1 MADDKKHLVP
11 MFIIY
16 ADGARLDTEHEG
28 AVRRIRV
35 SDRLDGIGRCVI
47 EFGHPAAALLE
58 KGAIVP
64 ESAVDVHLGYKDECG
79 KVFGGEVTG
88 LEYGYSEHCG
98 EYLRVTV
105 SGRLHRLRNAVR
117 SMSYERKTAGGF
129 VTEMLDRYGLKADV
143 EDFGPEREVSVHHLE
158 SDWDVLIEH
167 AKRYGRSVYEQ
178 DGTVYIKNEIT
189 VSQEDIVLE
198 FGKSMISFRVKEC
211 LAAQISKCTYTGWNM
226 TKAEEITGSAEV
238 GEVPVKAGGG
248 TSWSDEARILP
259 GMWESVIDSQGVTDA
274 EDARNRALGELQN
287 ASMEWQRA
295 EVRCEGDHR
304 IRPGM
309 RVTLKYVGERFSGEY
324 VAERVEHEFGID
336 GFITEVHLRRNMLP
350 GEPKRASAIDE
361 ERERQHN
368 GGVASEESS
377 REDAEEQEGEKN
389 RQGSQNVILKDE
401 SRSVQQSVINEE
413 MDIKKDDEQTVRE
426 WLYKAAKFIRE
437 NAKLEYEVMLS
448 KKLDEMLNTGKIQ
461 LDNVQKRYETPMHIG
476 HLEDTYAFF
485 DPFQNTETGIPRK
498 IIVIDV
504 RKAKQH
510 GYGEFI
516 DTVAHEACH
525 AVQSDMGLISVNA
538 SNKLQCTPSKTM
550 IEWDACCMGDNF
562 YNKYASQ
569 NGLPLK
575 RLPKI

>member
-1 MADDKKHLVP
+1 MADYNGHLVP
-11 MFIIY
+11 VFIIY

-35 SDRLDGIGRCVI
+35 SDRLDGVGRCVI

-64 ESAVDVHLGYKDECG
+64 ESAVDVHLGYKDDCA

-105 SGRLHRLRNAVR
+105 SGKLHRLRNAVR
-117 SMSYERKTAGGF
+117 SVSYERKTAGGF
-129 VTEMLDRYGLKADV
+129 VTEMLDRYGLKADI

-158 SDWDVLIEH
+158 SDWDFLIEH
-167 AKRYGRSVYEQ
+167 AKRYGRSVYEW
-178 DGTVYIKNEIT
+178 DGTVYVRNEIT

-198 FGKSMISFRVKEC
+198 FGKSIISFRVKESFEG
-211 LAAQISKCTYTGWNM
+211 QISKCTYTGWNM
-226 TKAEEITGSAEV
+226 LKAEGVTGSATLNEI
-238 GEVPVKAGGG
+238 PVKAGGG

-368 GGVASEESS
+368 GGGAAKESAQNFVPETGDKDIDEEIS
-377 REDAEEQEGEKN
+377 
-389 RQGSQNVILKDE
+389 
-401 SRSVQQSVINEE
+401 
-413 MDIKKDDEQTVRE
+413 DEQTVPTD
-426 WLYKAAKFIRE
+426 AADNLIAAQDAAMNNPIYQEGGGGPFGNSTGTDTWCNQATFEIARDAAPGLADAMYGTDPNGYNTTANMAAANLVDAAATADASITEVEPQEAQQLANQGYTVVAAWE
-437 NAKLEYEVMLS
+437 NP
-448 KKLDEMLNTGKIQ
+448 TGAS
-461 LDNVQKRYETPMHIG
+461 G
-476 HLEDTYAFF
+476 HLATVRPGGSFDEKTGPVLNNIGPESTTGVIRTSKAFGMNRYA
-485 DPFQNTETGIPRK
+485 NGN
-498 IIVIDV
+498 V
-504 RKAKQH
+504 H
-510 GYGEFI
+510 
-516 DTVAHEACH
+516 
-525 AVQSDMGLISVNA
+525 
-538 SNKLQCTPSKTM
+538 
-550 IEWDACCMGDNF
+550 F
-562 YNKYASQ
+562 YYDSEQ
-569 NGLPLK
+569 F
-575 RLPKI
+575 R

>member
-1 MADDKKHLVP
+1 MADYNRHLVP
-11 MFIIY
+11 VFIIY

-58 KGAIVP
+58 RGAIVP
-64 ESAVDVHLGYKDECG
+64 ESAVDVHLGYKDDCG

-129 VTEMLDRYGLKADV
+129 VAEMLDRYGLKADV
-143 EDFGPEREVSVHHLE
+143 EDFGPEAEVSVHHLE
-158 SDWDVLIEH
+158 SDWDFLIEH
-167 AKRYGRSVYEQ
+167 AKRYGRIVYEQ
-178 DGTVYIKNEIT
+178 DGTVYVRNEIT

-198 FGKSMISFRVKEC
+198 FGKSIISFRVKESFEG
-211 LAAQISKCTYTGWNM
+211 QISKCTYTGWNM
-226 TKAEEITGSAEV
+226 LKAEGVTGSATLNEI
-238 GEVPVKAGGG
+238 PVKAGGG

-350 GEPKRASAIDE
+350 GEPKRTSAIDE

-377 REDAEEQEGEKN
+377 QEDAEEQEEEKN
-389 RQGSQNVILKDE
+389 PTITNPQWENAEGEPITKALVGDEVALCADVQDIPDGTGARIKIVEKDADGQDDDVATLTTNVSNGKIECIWKVVYMKEDDDADSEQEKEEKGYTLPEYAFTVECGGATSEESGQLDVMGWIKTQFVNKYNNTPLSNMNYVIKSSEGDELMGQTDKDGN
-401 SRSVQQSVINEE
+401 VDIQ
-413 MDIKKDDEQTVRE
+413 DIKFRNYTI
-426 WLYKAAKFIRE
+426 KF
-437 NAKLEYEVMLS
+437 
-448 KKLDEMLNTGKIQ
+448 
-461 LDNVQKRYETPMHIG
+461 
-476 HLEDTYAFF
+476 EDF
-485 DPFQNTETGIPRK
+485 
-498 IIVIDV
+498 
-504 RKAKQH
+504 
-510 GYGEFI
+510 
-516 DTVAHEACH
+516 
-525 AVQSDMGLISVNA
+525 
-538 SNKLQCTPSKTM
+538 
-550 IEWDACCMGDNF
+550 
-562 YNKYASQ
+562 
-569 NGLPLK
+569 
-575 RLPKI
+575 

>member
-1 MADDKKHLVP
+1 MADYNGHLVP
-11 MFIIY
+11 VFIIY

-35 SDRLDGIGRCVI
+35 SDQLDGIGRCVI

-58 KGAIVP
+58 KGSIVP
-64 ESAVDVHLGYKDECG
+64 ESAIDVHLGYKDDCG

-129 VTEMLDRYGLKADV
+129 VAEMLDRYGLKADI

-158 SDWDVLIEH
+158 SDWDFLIEH

-178 DGTVYIKNEIT
+178 DGTVYVKNEIT

-198 FGKSMISFRVKEC
+198 FGKSIISFRVRES
-211 LAAQISKCTYTGWNM
+211 LEGQISKCTYTGWNM
-226 TKAEEITGSAEV
+226 TKAEGVTGSATLNEV
-238 GEVPVKAGGG
+238 SVKAGGG
-248 TSWSDEARILP
+248 RSWSDEARIFP

-295 EVRCEGDHR
+295 EVRCEGDQR

-350 GEPKRASAIDE
+350 GEPKRTSAIDE

-368 GGVASEESS
+368 GGVAAEKSAQEDSEEQEEEKNPSITNPQWKNADGEPITKALVGDEVTLCADVTDIPDGTGAKIKIVEKDADGDDDVATLTAKVSGGKIECAWKVVYMEDDDDADSEQEKTEKGYTLPEYAFTVECGGATSEES
-377 REDAEEQEGEKN
+377 G
-389 RQGSQNVILKDE
+389 
-401 SRSVQQSVINEE
+401 
-413 MDIKKDDEQTVRE
+413 
-426 WLYKAAKFIRE
+426 
-437 NAKLEYEVMLS
+437 
-448 KKLDEMLNTGKIQ
+448 Q
-461 LDNVQKRYETPMHIG
+461 LDVRGWIKVQILYQGTQTPALNHIYRIKQQDSIIAQGVTDENGFIFVSFLDIGDYE
-476 HLEDTYAFF
+476 
-485 DPFQNTETGIPRK
+485 
-498 IIVIDV
+498 
-504 RKAKQH
+504 
-510 GYGEFI
+510 
-516 DTVAHEACH
+516 
-525 AVQSDMGLISVNA
+525 
-538 SNKLQCTPSKTM
+538 
-550 IEWDACCMGDNF
+550 IEVE
-562 YNKYASQ
+562 Y
-569 NGLPLK
+569 
-575 RLPKI
+575 

>member
-1 MADDKKHLVP
+1 MADFNGHLVP
-11 MFIIY
+11 IFIIY

-88 LEYGYSEHCG
+88 LEYGYTEHCG

-129 VTEMLDRYGLKADV
+129 VAEMLDRYGLKADV

-158 SDWDVLIEH
+158 SDWDFLIEH
-167 AKRYGRSVYEQ
+167 AKRYGRNVYEW
-178 DGTVYIKNEIT
+178 DGTVHVRNEIT
-189 VSQEDIVLE
+189 VSQDDIVLE
-198 FGKSMISFRVKEC
+198 FGKSMISFRVKES
-211 LAAQISKCTYTGWNM
+211 LEGQISKCTYTGWNM
-226 TKAEEITGSAEV
+226 LKAEGVTGSAEV

-259 GMWESVIDSQGVTDA
+259 GMWESVIDSQGVSDA
-274 EDARNRALGELQN
+274 EDARNRAIGELQN

-368 GGVASEESS
+368 AGGAAKGSS
-377 REDAEEQEGEKN
+377 QEDAEEQEEEKN
-389 RQGSQNVILKDE
+389 PTITNPH
-401 SRSVQQSVINEE
+401 
-413 MDIKKDDEQTVRE
+413 
-426 WLYKAAKFIRE
+426 WE
-437 NAKLEYEVMLS
+437 NADGEPITKALVGDEVTLCADVQDIPDGTGARIKIVEKDADGNDDDVATLTAKVSGGRIECAWKVVYVEDDDDADSEQEKEEKGYTLPEYAFTVECGGATS
-448 KKLDEMLNTGKIQ
+448 EESGQ
-461 LDNVQKRYETPMHIG
+461 LDVMGWIKAQLIDKKS
-476 HLEDTYAFF
+476 
-485 DPFQNTETGIPRK
+485 GIPVYNTK
-498 IIVIDV
+498 VLIIKTDGDVIHEKTDSEGFLYLREIPFGKYKLRV
-504 RKAKQH
+504 
-510 GYGEFI
+510 GE
-516 DTVAHEACH
+516 
-525 AVQSDMGLISVNA
+525 
-538 SNKLQCTPSKTM
+538 
-550 IEWDACCMGDNF
+550 
-562 YNKYASQ
+562 
-569 NGLPLK
+569 
-575 RLPKI
+575 

>member
-11 MFIIY
+11 VFIIY
-16 ADGARLDTEHEG
+16 ADGTRLDTEHEG

-64 ESAVDVHLGYKDECG
+64 ESAVDVHLGYKDDCA

-117 SMSYERKTAGGF
+117 SESYERKTAGGF
-129 VTEMLDRYGLKADV
+129 VAEMLDRYGLKSDI
-143 EDFGPEREVSVHHLE
+143 EDFGSEAEVSVHHLE
-158 SDWDVLIEH
+158 SDWDFLLEH
-167 AKRYGRSVYEQ
+167 AKRYGRSVYEW
-178 DGTVYIKNEIT
+178 DGTVYVRNEIT

-198 FGKSMISFRVKEC
+198 FGKSIISFRVKES
-211 LAAQISKCTYTGWNM
+211 LEGQISKCTFTGWNM
-226 TKAEEITGSAEV
+226 TKAEGVTGSATL
-238 GEVPVKAGGG
+238 GEVSVKAGGG
-248 TSWSDEARILP
+248 TGWSDEARILP

-336 GFITEVHLRRNMLP
+336 GFITEVHLRRNM
-350 GEPKRASAIDE
+350 
-361 ERERQHN
+361 
-368 GGVASEESS
+368 
-377 REDAEEQEGEKN
+377 
-389 RQGSQNVILKDE
+389 
-401 SRSVQQSVINEE
+401 
-413 MDIKKDDEQTVRE
+413 
-426 WLYKAAKFIRE
+426 
-437 NAKLEYEVMLS
+437 
-448 KKLDEMLNTGKIQ
+448 
-461 LDNVQKRYETPMHIG
+461 IG
-476 HLEDTYAFF
+476 
-485 DPFQNTETGIPRK
+485 
-498 IIVIDV
+498 
-504 RKAKQH
+504 
-510 GYGEFI
+510 
-516 DTVAHEACH
+516 
-525 AVQSDMGLISVNA
+525 
-538 SNKLQCTPSKTM
+538 
-550 IEWDACCMGDNF
+550 
-562 YNKYASQ
+562 
-569 NGLPLK
+569 
-575 RLPKI
+575 

>member
-1 MADDKKHLVP
+1 MADYNGHLVP
-11 MFIIY
+11 VFIIY

-58 KGAIVP
+58 KGAIVL
-64 ESAVDVHLGYKDECG
+64 ESAIDVHLGYKDDCG

-88 LEYGYSEHCG
+88 LEYGYTEHCG

-105 SGRLHRLRNAVR
+105 SGRLHRLRNAMR
-117 SMSYERKTAGGF
+117 SESYERKTAGGF
-129 VTEMLDRYGLKADV
+129 VAEMLDRYGLKADI

-158 SDWDVLIEH
+158 SDWDFLIEH

-198 FGKSMISFRVKEC
+198 FGKSIISFRVRES
-211 LAAQISKCTYTGWNM
+211 LDGQISKCTYTGWNM
-226 TKAEEITGSAEV
+226 LKAEGVTGSAEV
-238 GEVPVKAGGG
+238 GEVSVKAGGG

-259 GMWESVIDSQGVTDA
+259 GMWESVIDSQGVRDA

-287 ASMEWQRA
+287 ASMEWQKA

-350 GEPKRASAIDE
+350 GDPKRASAIDE

-368 GGVASEESS
+368 AGGAAKESS
-377 REDAEEQEGEKN
+377 QEDAEEQEEEKN
-389 RQGSQNVILKDE
+389 PTITNPHWENTDGEPITKALVGDEVALCADVQDIPDGTSARIKIVEKDADGNDDDVTSLTTKVKDGKIKCKWKVIYTEDDDDADSEQEKEEKGYTLPEYAFTVECGDVASEE
-401 SRSVQQSVINEE
+401 SEQLDVMGWINKQIISKYTNKP
-413 MDIKKDDEQTVRE
+413 M
-426 WLYKAAKFIRE
+426 
-437 NAKLEYEVMLS
+437 
-448 KKLDEMLNTGKIQ
+448 KKLAYKLFTSDGK
-461 LDNVQKRYETPMHIG
+461 LVVEGKSDN
-476 HLEDTYAFF
+476 F
-485 DPFQNTETGIPRK
+485 
-498 IIVIDV
+498 
-504 RKAKQH
+504 
-510 GYGEFI
+510 GY
-516 DTVAHEACH
+516 
-525 AVQSDMGLISVNA
+525 ISVENIKIGRY
-538 SNKLQCTPSKTM
+538 KLCLG
-550 IEWDACCMGDNF
+550 EN
-562 YNKYASQ
+562 
-569 NGLPLK
+569 NGF
-575 RLPKI
+575 

>member
-1 MADDKKHLVP
+1 MADYNGHLVP
-11 MFIIY
+11 VFIIY

-58 KGAIVP
+58 RGAIVP
-64 ESAVDVHLGYKDECG
+64 ESAVDVHLGYKDDCG

-105 SGRLHRLRNAVR
+105 SGRLHRLRNAMR
-117 SMSYERKTAGGF
+117 SESYERKTAGGF
-129 VTEMLDRYGLKADV
+129 VAEMLDRYGLKADI

-158 SDWDVLIEH
+158 SDWDFLIEH

-178 DGTVYIKNEIT
+178 DGTVYVRNEIT

-198 FGKSMISFRVKEC
+198 FGKSMISFRVKES
-211 LAAQISKCTYTGWNM
+211 LEGQISKCTYTGWNM
-226 TKAEEITGSAEV
+226 LKAEGVTGSATL
-238 GEVPVKAGGG
+238 GEVSVKAGGG
-248 TSWSDEARILP
+248 KSWSDEARILP

-368 GGVASEESS
+368 GGGASEESS
-377 REDAEEQEGEKN
+377 QEDAEEQEEEKSPAITN
-389 RQGSQNVILKDE
+389 PHWESSDGNTLEKALVGDE
-401 SRSVQQSVINEE
+401 VYLCADVQ
-413 MDIKKDDEQTVRE
+413 DISDGTNATIRIVEKDDDGNDDDVTSLTAKVQDGKIKCKWKVIYTEDDDDSNSEQEKEEKGYTLPEYAFTVE
-426 WLYKAAKFIRE
+426 CGGVASEESEQLD
-437 NAKLEYEVMLS
+437 VMGWINKQIIS
-448 KKLDEMLNTGKIQ
+448 KYTNKPMKKLAYKLFTSDGK
-461 LDNVQKRYETPMHIG
+461 LVVEGKSDN
-476 HLEDTYAFF
+476 F
-485 DPFQNTETGIPRK
+485 
-498 IIVIDV
+498 
-504 RKAKQH
+504 
-510 GYGEFI
+510 GY
-516 DTVAHEACH
+516 
-525 AVQSDMGLISVNA
+525 ISVENIKIGRY
-538 SNKLQCTPSKTM
+538 KLCLG
-550 IEWDACCMGDNF
+550 EN
-562 YNKYASQ
+562 
-569 NGLPLK
+569 NGF
-575 RLPKI
+575 

>member
-11 MFIIY
+11 VFIIY

-28 AVRRIRV
+28 AVRMIRV

-64 ESAVDVHLGYKDECG
+64 ESAVDVHLGYKDDCG

-88 LEYGYSEHCG
+88 LEYGYSEHGG
-98 EYLRVTV
+98 ECLRVTV
-105 SGRLHRLRNAVR
+105 SGRLHRLRNAMR

-129 VTEMLDRYGLKADV
+129 VTEMLDRYGLKADI

-158 SDWDVLIEH
+158 SDWDFLIEH
-167 AKRYGRSVYEQ
+167 AKRYGRIVYEQ
-178 DGTVYIKNEIT
+178 DGTVYVRNEIT

-198 FGKSMISFRVKEC
+198 FGKSMISFRVRES
-211 LAAQISKCTYTGWNM
+211 LEGQISKCTYTGWNM
-226 TKAEEITGSAEV
+226 LKAEGVTGSATLNEI
-238 GEVPVKAGGG
+238 PVKVGGG

-350 GEPKRASAIDE
+350 GEPKRTSAIDE

-377 REDAEEQEGEKN
+377 QEDAEEQEEEKN
-389 RQGSQNVILKDE
+389 PTITNPQ
-401 SRSVQQSVINEE
+401 
-413 MDIKKDDEQTVRE
+413 
-426 WLYKAAKFIRE
+426 WE
-437 NAKLEYEVMLS
+437 NAEGEPITKALVGDEVALCADVQDIPDGTGARIKIVEKDADGQDDDVATLTTNVS
-448 KKLDEMLNTGKIQ
+448 NGKIECIWK
-461 LDNVQKRYETPMHIG
+461 V
-476 HLEDTYAFF
+476 
-485 DPFQNTETGIPRK
+485 
-498 IIVIDV
+498 V
-504 RKAKQH
+504 
-510 GYGEFI
+510 
-516 DTVAHEACH
+516 
-525 AVQSDMGLISVNA
+525 
-538 SNKLQCTPSKTM
+538 
-550 IEWDACCMGDNF
+550 
-562 YNKYASQ
+562 
-569 NGLPLK
+569 
-575 RLPKI
+575 